1 MLVLVMLVQQ
11 APPTGLWLMGGAL
24 LMIVLL
30 GAAGLLLFSLRR
42 MLRGGNGK
50 SGDNWE
56 HKPSTD
62 NPSAFMTASMQA
74 VIQKLRDQEKELAAL
89 HRQDRERAEQTE
101 KLSETVTHN
110 MPAGLLLINSAGLI
124 TSANPAAETALGVR
138 GLAYRRYTDVL
149 GTDTPLSRLA
159 TQCLS
164 DARTFRRQEVTYLT
178 PAGEPRLLGVT
189 ISPIVRGAGGSVGG
203 VTGAICLLSD
213 LTELAALQ
221 RQVKQK
227 ENLAALGELSAG
239 IAHEFKNAL
248 GTISG
253 YAQLIRGEA
262 QGEVRENAQQI
273 LDQTRSLA
281 HVVSEF
287 LKFARP
293 LDLST
298 EDVPVQPLLE
308 RVAAQVRDSVPDV
321 KITMEGNFENVSAD
335 SALLGQA
342 LLNLVRNAA
351 EAAGARAGGRVIL
364 RGAMEKTG
372 AGRLQRISVCDN
384 GPGIPAAE
392 MNKIFVPFYTTKTN
406 GTGLGLAIVQK
417 IVVQHGGSVE
427 ARNQPGGGAEL
438 VVWLPVG
445 RERPVGVDYL
455 AART

>member
-1 MLVLVMLVQQ
+1 
-11 APPTGLWLMGGAL
+11 
-24 LMIVLL
+24 
-30 GAAGLLLFSLRR
+30 
-42 MLRGGNGK
+42 
-50 SGDNWE
+50 
-56 HKPSTD
+56 
-62 NPSAFMTASMQA
+62 
-74 VIQKLRDQEKELAAL
+74 
-89 HRQDRERAEQTE
+89 
-101 KLSETVTHN
+101 
-110 MPAGLLLINSAGLI
+110 MPAGLLLINSTGLI

-138 GLAYRRYTDVL
+138 GLAYRRYTEVL
-149 GTDTPLSRLA
+149 GADSPLARLA
-159 TQCLS
+159 TQCLV
-164 DARTFRRQEVTYLT
+164 DARTFRRQEVTYTT

-189 ISPIVRGAGGSVGG
+189 ISPILRSAGGVS
-203 VTGAICLLSD
+203 GAICLLSD

-253 YAQLIRGEA
+253 YAQLIRGDA
-262 QGEVRENAQQI
+262 QGDVKENAQLI

-281 HVVSEF
+281 RVVSEF

-308 RVAAQVRDSVPDV
+308 RVAAQVRDSLPDV
-321 KITMEGNFENVSAD
+321 TITMEGSFENVSAD

-351 EAAGARAGGRVIL
+351 EAASATPGGRVTL
-364 RGAMEKTG
+364 RGAMELSG
-372 AGRLQRISVCDN
+372 GNRLQRISVCDN
-384 GPGIPAAE
+384 GPGIPPGE
-392 MNKIFVPFYTTKTN
+392 MAKIFVPFYTTKTN

-438 VVWLPVG
+438 VVWLPLG
-445 RERPVGVDYL
+445 RQQPVGIDYV
-455 AART
+455 AARI